1 VRVCSATR
9 DSGFC
14 SAVFLLAV
22 FVCIQ
27 HNTSMSEV
35 MTIRVDRK
43 TKNRLEKLA
52 KAMERSKSYV
62 AAEAIR
68 AYVEL
73 NEWQIME
80 IRAALKEADAG
91 DFASEAEVE
100 AVRRKWRRGAGKM
113 A

>member
-1 VRVCSATR
+1 
-9 DSGFC
+9 
-14 SAVFLLAV
+14 
-22 FVCIQ
+22 
-27 HNTSMSEV
+27 MSEV

-52 KAMERSKSYV
+52 KAMERTKSYV

-73 NEWQIME
+73 NEWQITE

-100 AVRRKWRRGAGKM
+100 AVKRKWRRGAGKM